1 MATFSIRFLDH
12 LAPARTLVDWAVLAE
27 EKGFDA
33 CWFPHDTF
41 RKHSWILGAAV
52 AENTRR
58 MMIGSVGTNPYTFDP
73 SEIATYIA
81 TLDELSGGRAALGL
95 GMHTGEMVAWLGMEP
110 RDMITRTREAVQ
122 IVRSLLRGD
131 VVAYEGSEFRWTEQC
146 YLRFAPLRADVP
158 IYPCGFGEEYLAMT
172 GEVGDGSL
180 PMITPPDSAPRMV
193 AAINKG
199 VERSGRTPGSID
211 IAGCG
216 WFSVSD
222 DLEAAK
228 ATIRPVVA
236 YFGPYLE
243 EEALNT
249 VGVSVKDF
257 DPIKERLAVGD
268 YAGAESLLTD
278 DMLRLAVVGTP
289 KEVIPRVEALLEAG
303 ITQVSVG
310 GPLGP
315 DVARAIELLGDEVL
329 PYFRS
334 AAS

>member
-27 EKGFDA
+27 EKGFDG

-52 AENTRR
+52 AENTQR
-58 MMIGSVGTNPYTFDP
+58 MTIGAVGVNPYTFDP

-81 TLDELSGGRAALGL
+81 TLDELSGGRAVLGL
-95 GMHTGEMVAWLGMEP
+95 GMHTGEMVEWLGLKAS
-110 RDMITRTREAVQ
+110 DMIQRTREAVAM
-122 IVRSLLRGD
+122 VRALLRGE
-131 VVAYEGSEFRWTEQC
+131 VVAYQGREFQWTDQC
-146 YLRFAPLRADVP
+146 YLRFAPPRADVP
-158 IYPCGFGEEYLAMT
+158 IYPCGFGEDYLALT

-180 PMITPPDSAPRMV
+180 PMITPPDSAARMV
-193 AAINKG
+193 AAINEG
-199 VERSGRTPGSID
+199 VVRSGRKPGSID

-243 EEALNT
+243 EDSLNT
-249 VGVSVKDF
+249 IGLSVQDF
-257 DPIKERLAVGD
+257 DPIKERIVAGD
-268 YAGAESLLTD
+268 YAGAESMLTD
-278 DMLRLAVVGTP
+278 DMLKLAVVGTP
-289 KEVIPRVEALLEAG
+289 KEVIPQIEALLEAG
-303 ITQVSVG
+303 ITQVSIG

-315 DVARAIELLGDEVL
+315 DPVRAIQLLGDEVL
-329 PYFRS
+329 PHFRG
-334 AAS
+334 